1 MPVVTLQHRRLERLV
16 GKGIDEILAMLPYI
30 ALDIEEE
37 GNDYV
42 KVEYNPN
49 RPDFSTDYGIARAL
63 RGIMGIEVGLP
74 KLNLV
79 EGSVAT
85 FNVDASVYSI
95 RPYILALVALDGR
108 MDDED
113 LRQLISMQED
123 LHMGIG
129 RKRRKASIGL
139 HDYDKVDGP
148 FYYTT
153 ESKDFKFIPLNSARE
168 MSMQEIL
175 ASMDVGKAYGHIIKD
190 HARYPIIK
198 DAKGNVLSFPPIVN
212 AELTRVTEHTRN
224 MLVEVTATDLNTARD
239 VLAVIAVTLSD
250 MGFKVASVS
259 INYDGYTIT
268 TPDMSHRRM
277 SLPMDRLS
285 LLGLDIDRKEVIECL
300 RRSRLDVDEGKGK
313 GKGEGEGEEV
323 DGSIECL
330 VPRYRVDIIHWIDLV
345 EEVAIGY
352 NISRFEP
359 RYPRLKAM
367 GSRDRTL
374 KVLDD
379 ARSVMVGLGMLEV
392 MNFNL
397 VSMLMQYEM
406 VGRRM
411 DSNSLVV
418 EESKSKEHEVLRD
431 SLIPSLLAVLSRNVH
446 EPYPQ
451 RLFEIGKVFS
461 RVGESIREEWSIGVV
476 IAHSNANYTE
486 ARSYLQA
493 FLHTLFGIDVE
504 TEPVDEPPYESGKAA
519 EILFKD
525 KMIGSIGEVSSR
537 VLSNFRIRVP
547 VSAFEVIISR
557 LIAK

>member
-16 GKGIDEILAMLPYI
+16 GKSIDEILAMLPYI

-74 KLNLV
+74 RLNLV
-79 EGSVAT
+79 ESSVAT
-85 FNVDASVYSI
+85 FNVDASVGSI
-95 RPYILALVALDGR
+95 RPYVLALVAFDGR

-129 RKRRKASIGL
+129 RKRRKVSIGL
-139 HDYDKVDGP
+139 HDYDKVNGP

-175 ASMDVGKAYGHIIKD
+175 TSTDVGRAYGHIIKE

-198 DAKGNVLSFPPIVN
+198 DAKDNVLSFPPIVN
-212 AELTRVTEHTRN
+212 AELTRVTEHTKN
-224 MLVEVTATDLNTARD
+224 MLVEVTATDINTAKD

-250 MGFKVASVS
+250 MGFKVASAS

-268 TPDMSHRRM
+268 TPEVSYRRM

-285 LLGLDIDRKEVIECL
+285 LLGLNIDRKEVIECL
-300 RRSRLDVDEGKGK
+300 RRSRLDVEAG
-313 GKGEGEGEEV
+313 EV

-367 GSRDRTL
+367 GSRHRML

-397 VSMLMQYEM
+397 VSMLIQYEM
-406 VGRRM
+406 VGRRR
-411 DSNSLVV
+411 DSNTALVV

-451 RLFEIGKVFS
+451 RLFEVGKVFS
-461 RVGESIREEWSIGVV
+461 RDGDSIREEWSVAAV
-476 IAHSNANYTE
+476 IAYSSANYTE

-493 FLHTLFGIDVE
+493 LLHTLFGIDVY

-525 KMIGSIGEVSSR
+525 KSIGSIGEVSSS

-557 LIAK
+557 LYSR

>member
-16 GKGIDEILAMLPYI
+16 GKSIDEILAMLPYI

-74 KLNLV
+74 RLNLV
-79 EGSVAT
+79 ESSVAT
-85 FNVDASVYSI
+85 FNVDASVGSI
-95 RPYILALVALDGR
+95 RPYVLALVAFDGR

-129 RKRRKASIGL
+129 RKRRKVSIGL
-139 HDYDKVDGP
+139 HDYDKVSGP

-153 ESKDFKFIPLNSARE
+153 ESKDFKFIPLNSSRE

-175 ASMDVGKAYGHIIKD
+175 ISTDVGRTYGHIIKE
-190 HARYPIIK
+190 HTRYPIIK
-198 DAKGNVLSFPPIVN
+198 DAKDNVLSFPPIVN
-212 AELTRVTEHTRN
+212 AELTRVTEHTKN
-224 MLVEVTATDLNTARD
+224 MLVEVTATDLNTAKD

-250 MGFKVASVS
+250 MGFKVASAS

-268 TPDMSHRRM
+268 TPDVSYRRM

-300 RRSRLDVDEGKGK
+300 RRSRLDVEVDVEAGD
-313 GKGEGEGEEV
+313 V

-345 EEVAIGY
+345 EDVAIGY

-367 GSRDRTL
+367 GSRHRML

-379 ARSVMVGLGMLEV
+379 ARSVMIGLGMLEV

-397 VSMLMQYEM
+397 VSMLIQYEM
-406 VGRRM
+406 VGRRR
-411 DSNSLVV
+411 DSNAALVV

-451 RLFEIGKVFS
+451 RLFEVGKVFS
-461 RVGESIREEWSIGVV
+461 RDGDSIREEWSVAAV
-476 IAHSNANYTE
+476 IAYSSANYTE

-493 FLHTLFGIDVE
+493 LLHTLFGIDVD

-525 KMIGSIGEVSSR
+525 KRIGSIGEVSSS

-557 LIAK
+557 LYSM

>member
-16 GKGIDEILAMLPYI
+16 GKSIDEILVMLPYI

-74 KLNLV
+74 RLNLV
-79 EGSVAT
+79 GSSVAT
-85 FNVDASVYSI
+85 FNVDASVDSI
-95 RPYILALVALDGR
+95 RPYVLALVAFDGR

-129 RKRRKASIGL
+129 RKRRKVSIGL
-139 HDYDKVDGP
+139 HDYDKVNGP

-175 ASMDVGKAYGHIIKD
+175 ASTDVGKAYGHIIKE

-198 DAKGNVLSFPPIVN
+198 DAKDNVLSFPPIVN
-212 AELTRVTEHTRN
+212 AELTRVTEHTKN
-224 MLVEVTATDLNTARD
+224 MLVEVTATDLNTAKD

-268 TPDMSHRRM
+268 TPEMSYRRM

-300 RRSRLDVDEGKGK
+300 RRSRLDVEAG
-313 GKGEGEGEEV
+313 EV
-323 DGSIECL
+323 DGNIECL

-367 GSRDRTL
+367 GSRHRML

-397 VSMLMQYEM
+397 VSMLIQYEM
-406 VGRRM
+406 VGRRR
-411 DSNSLVV
+411 DSNAALVV

-431 SLIPSLLAVLSRNVH
+431 SLVPSLLAVLSRNVH

-451 RLFEIGKVFS
+451 RLFEVGKVFS
-461 RVGESIREEWSIGVV
+461 RDGDSIREEWSVAAV
-476 IAHSNANYTE
+476 IAHSSANYTE

-493 FLHTLFGIDVE
+493 LLHTLFGIDVD

-525 KMIGSIGEVSSR
+525 KRIGSIGEVSSS

-557 LIAK
+557 LYSK

>member
-1 MPVVTLQHRRLERLV
+1 
-16 GKGIDEILAMLPYI
+16 
-30 ALDIEEE
+30 
-37 GNDYV
+37 
-42 KVEYNPN
+42 
-49 RPDFSTDYGIARAL
+49 
-63 RGIMGIEVGLP
+63 
-74 KLNLV
+74 
-79 EGSVAT
+79 
-85 FNVDASVYSI
+85 
-95 RPYILALVALDGR
+95 
-108 MDDED
+108 
-113 LRQLISMQED
+113 
-123 LHMGIG
+123 
-129 RKRRKASIGL
+129 
-139 HDYDKVDGP
+139 
-148 FYYTT
+148 
-153 ESKDFKFIPLNSARE
+153 
-168 MSMQEIL
+168 
-175 ASMDVGKAYGHIIKD
+175 
-190 HARYPIIK
+190 
-198 DAKGNVLSFPPIVN
+198 
-212 AELTRVTEHTRN
+212 
-224 MLVEVTATDLNTARD
+224 
-239 VLAVIAVTLSD
+239 

-268 TPDMSHRRM
+268 TPEMSYRRM

-300 RRSRLDVDEGKGK
+300 RRSRLDVEAG
-313 GKGEGEGEEV
+313 EV
-323 DGSIECL
+323 DGNIECL

-367 GSRDRTL
+367 GSRHRML

-397 VSMLMQYEM
+397 VSMLIQYEM
-406 VGRRM
+406 VGRRR
-411 DSNSLVV
+411 DSNAALVV

-431 SLIPSLLAVLSRNVH
+431 SLVPSLLAVLSRNVH

-451 RLFEIGKVFS
+451 RLFEVGKVFS
-461 RVGESIREEWSIGVV
+461 RDGDSIREEWSVAAV
-476 IAHSNANYTE
+476 IAHSSANYTE

-493 FLHTLFGIDVE
+493 LLYTLFGIDVD

-525 KMIGSIGEVSSR
+525 KRIGSIGEVSSS

-557 LIAK
+557 LYSK

>member
-16 GKGIDEILAMLPYI
+16 GKSIDEILAMLPYI

-74 KLNLV
+74 RLNLV
-79 EGSVAT
+79 GSSVAT
-85 FNVDASVYSI
+85 FNVDASVDSI
-95 RPYILALVALDGR
+95 RPYVLALVAFDGR

-129 RKRRKASIGL
+129 RKRRKVSIGL
-139 HDYDKVDGP
+139 HDYDKVNGP

-175 ASMDVGKAYGHIIKD
+175 ASTDVGKAYGHIIKE

-198 DAKGNVLSFPPIVN
+198 DAKDNVLSFPPIVN
-212 AELTRVTEHTRN
+212 AELTRVTEHTKN
-224 MLVEVTATDLNTARD
+224 MLVEVTATDLNTAKD

-268 TPDMSHRRM
+268 TPEMSYRRM

-300 RRSRLDVDEGKGK
+300 RRSRLDVEAG
-313 GKGEGEGEEV
+313 EV
-323 DGSIECL
+323 DGNIECL

-367 GSRDRTL
+367 GSRHRML

-397 VSMLMQYEM
+397 VSMLIQYEM
-406 VGRRM
+406 VGRRR
-411 DSNSLVV
+411 DSNAALVV

-431 SLIPSLLAVLSRNVH
+431 SLVPSLLAVLSRNVH

-451 RLFEIGKVFS
+451 RLFEVGKVFS
-461 RVGESIREEWSIGVV
+461 RDGDSIREEWSVAAV
-476 IAHSNANYTE
+476 IAHSSANYTE

-493 FLHTLFGIDVE
+493 LLYTLFGIDVD

-525 KMIGSIGEVSSR
+525 KRIGSIGEVSSS

-557 LIAK
+557 LYSK

>member
-16 GKGIDEILAMLPYI
+16 GKSIDEILAMLPYI

-74 KLNLV
+74 RLNLV
-79 EGSVAT
+79 ESSVAT
-85 FNVDASVYSI
+85 FNVDASVGSI
-95 RPYILALVALDGR
+95 RPYVLALVAFDGR

-129 RKRRKASIGL
+129 RKRRKVSIGL
-139 HDYDKVDGP
+139 HDYDKVNGP

-175 ASMDVGKAYGHIIKD
+175 TSTDVGRAYGHIIKE

-198 DAKGNVLSFPPIVN
+198 DAKDNVLSFPPIVN
-212 AELTRVTEHTRN
+212 AELTRVTEHTKN
-224 MLVEVTATDLNTARD
+224 MLVEVTATDINTAKD

-250 MGFKVASVS
+250 MGFKVASAS

-268 TPDMSHRRM
+268 TPEVSYRRM

-285 LLGLDIDRKEVIECL
+285 LLGLNMDRKEVIECL
-300 RRSRLDVDEGKGK
+300 RRSRLDVEAG
-313 GKGEGEGEEV
+313 EV

-367 GSRDRTL
+367 GSRHRML

-397 VSMLMQYEM
+397 VSMLIQYEM
-406 VGRRM
+406 VGRRR
-411 DSNSLVV
+411 DSNTALVV

-451 RLFEIGKVFS
+451 RLFEVGKVFS
-461 RVGESIREEWSIGVV
+461 RDGDSIREEWSVAAV
-476 IAHSNANYTE
+476 IAYSSANYTE

-493 FLHTLFGIDVE
+493 LLHTLFGIDVY

-525 KMIGSIGEVSSR
+525 KSIGSIGEVSSS

-557 LIAK
+557 LYSR

>member
-16 GKGIDEILAMLPYI
+16 GKSIDEILAMLPYI

-74 KLNLV
+74 RLNLV
-79 EGSVAT
+79 ESSVAT
-85 FNVDASVYSI
+85 FNVDASVDSI
-95 RPYILALVALDGR
+95 RPYVLALVAFDGM

-123 LHMGIG
+123 LHLGIG
-129 RKRRKASIGL
+129 RKRRKVSIGL
-139 HDYDKVDGP
+139 HDYDKVNGP

-175 ASMDVGKAYGHIIKD
+175 ASTDVGKAYGHIIKE

-198 DAKGNVLSFPPIVN
+198 DAKDNVLSFPPIVN
-212 AELTRVTEHTRN
+212 AELTRVTEHTKN
-224 MLVEVTATDLNTARD
+224 MLVEVTATDLNTAKD

-268 TPDMSHRRM
+268 TPEMSYRRM

-300 RRSRLDVDEGKGK
+300 RRSRLDVEAG
-313 GKGEGEGEEV
+313 EV
-323 DGSIECL
+323 DGNIECL

-367 GSRDRTL
+367 GSRHRML

-397 VSMLMQYEM
+397 VSMLIQYEM
-406 VGRRM
+406 VGRRR
-411 DSNSLVV
+411 DSNAALVV

-431 SLIPSLLAVLSRNVH
+431 SLVPSLLAVLSRNVH

-451 RLFEIGKVFS
+451 RLFEVGKVFS
-461 RVGESIREEWSIGVV
+461 RDGDSIREEWSVAAV
-476 IAHSNANYTE
+476 IAHSSANYTE

-493 FLHTLFGIDVE
+493 LLYTLFGIDVN

-525 KMIGSIGEVSSR
+525 KRIGSIGEVSSS

-557 LIAK
+557 LYSK

>member
-37 GNDYV
+37 GSDYV

-74 KLNLV
+74 RLNLI
-79 EGSVAT
+79 ESCAAT
-85 FNVDASVYSI
+85 FNVDASVKAV
-95 RPYILALVALDGR
+95 RPYVVALLALDGR

-113 LRQLISMQED
+113 LRQLIAMQED

-139 HDYDKVDGP
+139 HDYDKVSGP

-153 ESKDFKFIPLNSARE
+153 EGKNFKFIPLNSSTE

-175 ASMDVGKAYGHIIKD
+175 ESTDVGKVYEHIVKE
-190 HARYPIIK
+190 HTCYPIIK
-198 DAKGNVLSFPPIVN
+198 DSEGKVLSFPPIIN

-224 MLVEVTATDLNTARD
+224 MLVEVTATDLNAAND
-239 VLAVIAVTLSD
+239 ALAVIAVTLSD

-259 INYDGYTIT
+259 IINYNGSTIT
-268 TPDMSHRRM
+268 TPDTGSRRM
-277 SLPMDRLS
+277 NLPVDRLS
-285 LLGLDIDRKEVIECL
+285 LLGLDIGREEAVECL
-300 RRSRLDVDEGKGK
+300 KRSRLDAAVG
-313 GKGEGEGEEV
+313 V
-323 DGSIECL
+323 DGNSIECV
-330 VPRYRVDIIHWIDLV
+330 VPRYRIDIMHWIDLV
-345 EEVAIGY
+345 EDVAIGY

-367 GSRDRTL
+367 GSRHRTL
-374 KVLDD
+374 KALDH
-379 ARSVMVGLGMLEV
+379 ARDVMVGLGMLEV

-397 VSMLMQYEM
+397 VSINVQYTM
-406 VGRRM
+406 VGRSS
-411 DSNSLVV
+411 DTALLV
-418 EESKSKEHEVLRD
+418 EESKSREHEALRD
-431 SLIPSLLAVLSRNVH
+431 SLIPSLLNVLSSNVH

-451 RLFEIGKVFS
+451 RLFEIGKVFKMA
-461 RVGESIREEWSIGVV
+461 GNSIREEWSIAAVL
-476 IAHSNANYTE
+476 AHSNANYTE

-493 FLHTLFGIDVE
+493 LLHSLFGIGIDAVK
-504 TEPVDEPPYESGKAA
+504 TEPIDEPPYESGRAA
-519 EILFKD
+519 GILFKD
-525 KMIGSIGEVSSR
+525 EMIGSIGEVSSN
-537 VLSNFRIRVP
+537 VLGNFRIRVP

-557 LIAK
+557 LYMRAELI